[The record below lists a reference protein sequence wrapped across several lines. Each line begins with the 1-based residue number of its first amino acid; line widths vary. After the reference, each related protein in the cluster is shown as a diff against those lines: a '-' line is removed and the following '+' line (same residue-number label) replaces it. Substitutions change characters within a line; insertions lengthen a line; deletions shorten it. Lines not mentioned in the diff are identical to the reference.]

1 MNINDY
7 KQRAGLLALLMI
19 SCLCLL
25 LAGCGKTSQ
34 KQVDLIFSHEPDR
47 WLQGAQ
53 SMKEQLESDGAAVN
67 LIIFSTDEEQ
77 KAAIDQ
83 AVAEKP
89 DCIVL
94 AGGDIKN
101 LRAGLDKAK
110 QEGIPVIDYDGL
122 TQDTDAIAYYVT
134 FDNYGVGEAM
144 GKYIE
149 QKFQLAGGA
158 GPFNV
163 EFFSGSD
170 TDSNA
175 RLMYQGAYD
184 VLKPYFDN
192 GQLKVPSGQLDYQQN
207 AIKDWSGK
215 NAQARMEELVTKYY
229 SGGNNLDIVIAASDG
244 IAYGV
249 IDGLQAYQGRWPFIT
264 GQDADKKAL
273 EYIRSGRMA
282 FSIKKSSE
290 VLNQKCIRMIKAVV
304 DGSAPEINDT
314 TTYNNGQITVPS
326 YLCVPRII
334 DKENID
340 SAS

>member
-1 MNINDY
+1 MNINKY

-110 QEGIPVIDYDGL
+110 QEYRFAVNGSS
-122 TQDTDAIAYYVT
+122 
-134 FDNYGVGEAM
+134 
-144 GKYIE
+144 
-149 QKFQLAGGA
+149 LASQCLHCGQCEGA
-158 GPFNV
+158 CPQ
-163 EFFSGSD
+163 S
-170 TDSNA
+170 
-175 RLMYQGAYD
+175 L
-184 VLKPYFDN
+184 P
-192 GQLKVPSGQLDYQQN
+192 
-207 AIKDWSGK
+207 I
-215 NAQARMEELVTKYY
+215 
-229 SGGNNLDIVIAASDG
+229 I
-244 IAYGV
+244 
-249 IDGLQAYQGRWPFIT
+249 
-264 GQDADKKAL
+264 
-273 EYIRSGRMA
+273 
-282 FSIKKSSE
+282 
-290 VLNQKCIRMIKAVV
+290 
-304 DGSAPEINDT
+304 
-314 TTYNNGQITVPS
+314 S
-326 YLCVPRII
+326 YLEEAARTL
-334 DKENID
+334 E
-340 SAS
+340 